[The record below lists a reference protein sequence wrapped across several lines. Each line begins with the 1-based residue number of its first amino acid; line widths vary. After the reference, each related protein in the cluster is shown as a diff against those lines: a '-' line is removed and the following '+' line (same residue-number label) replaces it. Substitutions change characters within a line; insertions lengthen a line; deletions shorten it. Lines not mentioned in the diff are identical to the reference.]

1 MTPVKSNKLRKAAR
15 DQACVMCAADDGTV
29 VLAHLPF
36 RNSGMGIKA
45 PDICGA
51 HLCFGCHH
59 YADGD
64 GRMDHEWRFMALS
77 RTLERLWRNGV
88 VK

>member
-1 MTPVKSNKLRKAAR
+1 MKSPKLRKAPNGLP
-15 DQACVMCAADDGTV
+15 CVMCQTDDSTV

-36 RNSGMGIKA
+36 RNSGMGMKA

-51 HLCFGCHH
+51 HLCARCHE
-59 YADGD
+59 YADSA
-64 GRMDHEWRFMALS
+64 GRMDHEWRFLALS
-77 RTLERLWRNGV
+77 RTLERLWRSGV